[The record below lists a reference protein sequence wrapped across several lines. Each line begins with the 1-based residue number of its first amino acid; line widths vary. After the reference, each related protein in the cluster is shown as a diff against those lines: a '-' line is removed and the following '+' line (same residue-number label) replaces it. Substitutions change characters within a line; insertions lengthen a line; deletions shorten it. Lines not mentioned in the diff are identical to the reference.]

1 MKRFLISEDEKNRI
15 LNLHEGFKKS
25 VLSEQFTKVEGPFK
39 DQVEGVGNV
48 YIMKLEK
55 TLCRWDGEPRGYLFK
70 GQVIQSSGNTCGE
83 GFTTIPAGKFYV
95 QYHNT
100 SNGKI
105 EMFNS
110 GSRYYVS
117 ATNNGQGY
125 NSQEEARKGV
135 SLLLNPQGKV
145 GRNVQKID
153 GGKIVSKYNQQG
165 DLKKVKINYS
175 GSTQKY
181 KTGL

>member
-1 MKRFLISEDEKNRI
+1 MKKFTISEDEKIRI
-15 LNLHEGFKKS
+15 LNLYGGFKKG
-25 VLSEQFTKVEGPFK
+25 LINEQYIKVEGPFK
-39 DQVEGVGNV
+39 DQIDGVGNV

-55 TLCRWDGEPRGYLFK
+55 TLCRWDREPKGNLYK
-70 GQVIQSSGNTCGE
+70 GQVIQSSGNTCEE

-110 GSRYYVS
+110 NSPYYVS

-125 NSQEEARKGV
+125 NSQDEARKGV
-135 SLLLNPQGKV
+135 SQLFNPEGKV

-153 GGKIVSKYNQQG
+153 GGKKMSKYNQQG

>member
-1 MKRFLISEDEKNRI
+1 MRKFLISEDEKRRI
-15 LNLHEGFKKS
+15 INLHEGFKKT
-25 VLSEQFTKVEGPFK
+25 LISEQVSGATSGTTSGI
-39 DQVEGVGNV
+39 EGVGNV

-55 TLCRWDGEPRGYLFK
+55 TLCRWDGQPRGNLFK